1 MTDAN
6 TPTAREIVH
15 IHVTH
20 PDRDNLFRA
29 AATPSDLIKR
39 NVKTFGVQ
47 CTQCQKTLDKLLKCS
62 KCKGVWYC
70 SKECQKKHWPAHKP
84 ACHDVERSSGAL
96 KFVWTFYA
104 NITLMTYLKV
114 AVIYECGLLDNPRL
128 GFDVPFMARI
138 DIAIEPTEIL
148 DFAGLYLDGRTGEE
162 KLKGMVQ
169 VNTVSAYDPNTHPP
183 LTPMRLRLWREARAQ
198 SNAAGFGKDPVG
210 LIEFLNYTENSTT
223 VAFHISSS
231 IVNTARRRQPFLCT
245 SAVTSNQIEKPM
257 DFCDMYRV
265 GALTPHIVDFNKCGL
280 TIALYRYINL
290 HIRAD
295 EQNQLLLRTVMTEQD
310 KEVIR
315 AAGRNE
321 DSLPVSIL
329 NFKMQR
335 ELLYANIM
343 NLRR

>member
-6 TPTAREIVH
+6 TPPPIREIVH
-15 IHVTH
+15 VHVTH
-20 PDRDNLFRA
+20 PDRDDLFRI
-29 AATPSDLIKR
+29 AATTSDLIKK

-47 CTQCQKTLDKLLKCS
+47 CTQCQKTLDKPLKCS

-70 SKECQKKHWPAHKP
+70 SKECQKKHWPAHKS

-96 KFVWTFYA
+96 KFVRTFFA
-104 NITLMTYLKV
+104 NITLMMFLKV
-114 AVIYECGLLDNPRL
+114 AIIYDCGLLDNSRL
-128 GFDVPFMARI
+128 GFDVPFMARV
-138 DIAIEPTEIL
+138 DIAIEPTDIL
-148 DFAGLYLDGRTGEE
+148 DFAGLYLNNRPIAE

-169 VNTVSAYDPNTHPP
+169 VNAVSAWDPNTHPP
-183 LTPMRLRLWREARAQ
+183 LTPTRLRLWQDARAQ
-198 SNAAGFGKDPVG
+198 STAAGYSKDPVG

-223 VAFHISSS
+223 VAFHIASSV
-231 IVNTARRRQPFLCT
+231 IAVARKREPFLCS
-245 SAVTSNQIEKPM
+245 SALTGNQSEKPM
-257 DFCDMYRV
+257 DSATC
-265 GALTPHIVDFNKCGL
+265 IE
-280 TIALYRYINL
+280 YINL

-295 EQNQLLLRTVMTEQD
+295 EQNQLLLRAVMTEQD

-321 DSLPVSIL
+321 DSLPVSLL
-329 NFKMQR
+329 NYKMQR